1 MTVRWV
7 VFGGL
12 FGGSPGGSFCI
23 SMLSV
28 RIFFVQCRVFW
39 RLLEQLGPSN
49 WMSFLIVLLIFV
61 HWCSHTAAA
70 TPNTLDGITI
80 ELHRAEFQQLDSN
93 QDGHLDDDEIMA
105 MMAIDYPEE
114 QQVNQEDGNGNGKDD
129 DISDLDVI
137 AFIVELDQNQ
147 DGLVSW
153 KEYEY
158 NLLNDHAPTLEQ
170 FLPEQFEDIDGF
182 VEAAND
188 FVNERNGG

>member
-1 MTVRWV
+1 MLLPLLLCLCLETSRAQ
-7 VFGGL
+7 GCGQL
-12 FGGSPGGSFCI
+12 PGGTCRMGYCTNLQTLVRRV
-23 SMLSV
+23 SMRMIL
-28 RIFFVQCRVFW
+28 R
-39 RLLEQLGPSN
+39 
-49 WMSFLIVLLIFV
+49 LIVCLTLV

-80 ELHRAEFQQLDSN
+80 ELHKAEFQHLDTN

-105 MMAIDYPEE
+105 MMAIDNPEE
-114 QQVNQEDGNGNGKDD
+114 QQINQEEDGNGKDD

-153 KEYEY
+153 KEYE
-158 NLLNDHAPTLEQ
+158 NTLLNDHAPTLEE

-188 FVNERNGG
+188 FVNERNGE

>member
-1 MTVRWV
+1 
-7 VFGGL
+7 
-12 FGGSPGGSFCI
+12 
-23 SMLSV
+23 
-28 RIFFVQCRVFW
+28 
-39 RLLEQLGPSN
+39 LEQLGPSN

-105 MMAIDYPEE
+105 MAIHHPEE

>member
-1 MTVRWV
+1 MRHLV
-7 VFGGL
+7 
-12 FGGSPGGSFCI
+12 
-23 SMLSV
+23 
-28 RIFFVQCRVFW
+28 
-39 RLLEQLGPSN
+39 
-49 WMSFLIVLLIFV
+49 VLLIFV

-105 MMAIDYPEE
+105 MMATDHPEE

-129 DISDLDVI
+129 DLSDLDVI